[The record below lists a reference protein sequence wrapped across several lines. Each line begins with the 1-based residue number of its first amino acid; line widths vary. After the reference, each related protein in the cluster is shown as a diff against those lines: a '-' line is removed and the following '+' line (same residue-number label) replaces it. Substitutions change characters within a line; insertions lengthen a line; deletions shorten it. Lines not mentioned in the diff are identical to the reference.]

1 MNIEA
6 SSNEESQQIQ
16 PRLCGYMTVGWN
28 KVPSKSRWL
37 VLSSDNCRLY
47 VYKTEHDPV
56 PIKDLDISRAVFL
69 YDSTKGE
76 DAQFWIRSGAESLQI
91 KAGNLQR
98 RDYWLARLRQERRSF
113 GARCLY
119 LIQHP
124 ELWACFALRGNLG
137 TLLCMFQMRQPH
149 TGLLSPIFKSSTSQ
163 VPQEVDA
170 VPESPTME
178 PPVVLRRRPERAD
191 CHETSL
197 FSGSSQGAQ
206 KSASERNNDDA
217 SNLSPYTFSSL
228 GKRIRHSFREKR
240 RSLRLSGN
248 ARHKSDSSAGDCD
261 ECKQFSS
268 QVFVLQEDLK
278 ATEDE
283 YEASRQV
290 IEILQAQV
298 EVLTREKE
306 VLLEAHKR
314 ALESGENE
322 MLGILQEKE
331 VALTTLEQQC
341 RKLGMQ
347 EEQLEGKVE
356 QLQDDTALYRELLQA
371 KDRAIVELTNQLHDS
386 KAAGVK
392 RSTQATQTD
401 KMLGSLTDAL
411 EAYTSQNQFLNEELL
426 EVNQLLQESMHREEK
441 LLVEASEW
449 EARFYQIQSKYML
462 LLNELQT
469 PESSQNSV
477 RFRELIARL
486 MGDSVTGST
495 PSLRSSS
502 KTYNVYGFQQEVVS
516 EKSPVSQE
524 LNKKHLAQWDGIVTS
539 LESLELHHIPG
550 LKALIRSGIPY
561 HHRGRVWKAMLDHH
575 LRGFWKYSEP
585 EYYKEIF
592 QVASQPHM
600 SPAAKQIETDLLRT
614 LPSNKHYE
622 CMNADGIPKL
632 RRVLLAFSIYNA
644 DVGYCQG
651 LNRIVAILL
660 LFLSEEDAFWG
671 LVYIVEKLMPSDY
684 YGQQLTGAQ
693 IDQFVLKDL
702 IAEKLPRLASHLACY
717 SVDISLVTFNWFL
730 CIFID
735 SLPVDLFLQVWDAF
749 LFEGSK
755 VLFRY
760 ALAVL
765 KLNEAEVMK
774 QTDYVSILMTLKN
787 RVENTVDFD
796 GVSQVAFQ
804 DLNPFPMKIISQ
816 KREYHRKN
824 LKIES
829 EKLESVRREYR
840 QKMVGESPDSN
851 GSKTRFFN

>member
-6 SSNEESQQIQ
+6 ISNEESQQIQ
-16 PRLCGYMTVGWN
+16 PRLCGYMIVGWD

-37 VLSSDNCRLY
+37 VLSSDNCKLY

-56 PIKDLDISRAVFL
+56 PIKDLDISHAVFL
-69 YDSTKGE
+69 CDSEKSDG
-76 DAQFWIRSGAESLQI
+76 AQFCIRSGGESLQI
-91 KAGNLQR
+91 EAGNLQR

-124 ELWACFALRGNLG
+124 ELWACFALRGNL
-137 TLLCMFQMRQPH
+137 MRQPH
-149 TGLLSPIFKSSTSQ
+149 TGLLSPMSKSSTSQ
-163 VPQEVDA
+163 VPQAVDA
-170 VPESPTME
+170 LPETSTVG
-178 PPVVLRRRPERAD
+178 PPVVLRHRPERAD
-191 CHETSL
+191 HHEMSV
-197 FSGSSQGAQ
+197 FSSRSQGAQ
-206 KSASERNNDDA
+206 KSASERNSDGG
-217 SNLSPYTFSSL
+217 SNLSPHTFSSL

-240 RSLRLSGN
+240 RSLRLNGD
-248 ARHKSDSSAGDCD
+248 ARHKSDSSARDCD

-347 EEQLEGKVE
+347 EEQLEGKVQ

-392 RSTQATQTD
+392 NSTQATQTD
-401 KMLGSLTDAL
+401 IMLGSLSDAL
-411 EAYTSQNQFLNEELL
+411 EAYTSQNKFLNEELL
-426 EVNQLLQESMHREEK
+426 EMNQLLQESMHREEK

-469 PESSQNSV
+469 PESSQNNV

-495 PSLRSSS
+495 PSLRCSS
-502 KTYNVYGFQQEVVS
+502 KTYNVYGFQQEVVP
-516 EKSPVSQE
+516 ENKSPMSQE
-524 LNKKHLAQWDGIVTS
+524 LSAKHLAQWDGIVTS
-539 LESLELHHIPG
+539 LESLERHHFPD

-561 HHRGRVWKAMLDHH
+561 HHRGRVWKAVLDHH
-575 LRGFWKYSEP
+575 LRGFCKYSEP
-585 EYYKEIF
+585 EYYKELF

-614 LPSNKHYE
+614 LPNNKHYE

-660 LFLSEEDAFWG
+660 LFLPEEDAFWG
-671 LVYIVEKLMPSDY
+671 LVYIVEKLMPSGY

-693 IDQFVLKDL
+693 IDQCVLKDL
-702 IAEKLPRLASHLACY
+702 IAEKLPRLASHLAYY

-774 QTDYVSILMTLKN
+774 QTDYVSILMVLKN
-787 RVENTVDFD
+787 RVENIVDFD

-829 EKLESVRREYR
+829 EKLESVRQEYR
-840 QKMVGESPDSN
+840 QKTVGQSPDSN
-851 GSKTRFFN
+851 GNKTRFFN